1 MENKK
6 PVRHPADAHAAR
18 TKGRRRSS
26 VQIFWSGF
34 LRSFLFLL
42 LLLGIGIASYQ
53 ITYRLYD
60 SGTVTYDGKESLFF
74 QQEGKKEHQQ
84 VCRNLI
90 YEVDAENGRIKAVV
104 LEIFDTTNKKLSYLT
119 IPRQLSF
126 DLSTE
131 LFRKLC
137 TVTDQAPQRMV
148 LGRLTKYFEGTSSY
162 EYGEIF
168 LGDWLDTSVTYYT
181 AMGQK
186 AFHKIFQKDADGT
199 YVFRPAMWKRIGR
212 FSGEED
218 RKTYMTRMYSKIST
232 DCNLASRLA
241 YVGDYEGMTQE
252 DISFYK
258 LSGEME
264 DTVFHVE
271 KEAARAQLSEIEQG
285 ERFR

>member
-6 PVRHPADAHAAR
+6 SVRHPADAHAAGMR
-18 TKGRRRSS
+18 GRRRSS
-26 VQIFWSGF
+26 VQIFLRGF
-34 LRSFLFLL
+34 LRSFFFLL
-42 LLLGIGIASYQ
+42 FLLGIGTASYQ

-60 SGTVTYDGKESLFF
+60 SGTVSYDGKESLFF
-74 QQEGKKEHQQ
+74 QKEGKKEHQQ

-104 LEIFDTTNKKLSYLT
+104 LEIFDTRNKKLSYLT

-137 TVTDQAPQRMV
+137 TVTDQVPQRVV
-148 LGRLTKYFEGTSSY
+148 LGKLTKYFEGTSGY
-162 EYGEIF
+162 EYGEVF

-186 AFHKIFQKDADGT
+186 AFHKIFKKGAEGT
-199 YVFRPAMWKRIGR
+199 YIFRPAMWRRISR
-212 FSGEED
+212 FSGKED
-218 RKTYMTRMYSKIST
+218 RKAYMTRMYSKIST

-241 YVGDYEGMTQE
+241 YVGDYEGMKPE
-252 DISFYK
+252 DVSFYK

-264 DTVFHVE
+264 ENIFYSE
-271 KEAARAQLSEIEQG
+271 KEEARMQLYEIENG
-285 ERFR
+285 EQSR